1 MRKLYIFDTT
11 LRDGEQSLGITLN
24 VQEKLEI
31 AEQLLKLGV
40 DIIEVGFPASSPG
53 DFEAVR
59 QISRQIKG
67 VTVCGLARA
76 LPEDIDICWEAL
88 REAEQPRI
96 HTGLA
101 LSPIHREFKLG
112 ITVDQGIQMAIDAV
126 KYAKKYVSD
135 VQFYAEDAFRTER
148 EVLVRVLEGVIEA
161 GATVVNIP
169 DTVGYATPWEFG
181 ELIEWLMQ
189 TVRNIDRVVVSV
201 HCHNDL
207 GMATANSLAG
217 IKAGASQV
225 EGTINGIGERAGNT
239 ALEEVIMAIYT
250 QPEHFGVRTDI
261 NYKEIARTSR
271 LVSKITGVPVPA
283 YKAIVGDNA
292 FSHASGIHQDG
303 VLKER
308 TTYEIIQPETIGI
321 PRNRIILTARSGRHA
336 LRHRL
341 QELGYHLD
349 DETLNR
355 VYKKFLQLADQ
366 KQEIFDED
374 LYALMGEKDVTG
386 TRQVTLKSFSVSTA
400 GPTRAMATVEL
411 ETGGRT
417 IREAAYGN
425 GPVDAIF
432 KAIASILK
440 CNATLEDYSLKS
452 VSRGTDAV
460 GEATVRV
467 RTEDGRLFVG
477 RGLST
482 DVIEASAKAYLNAI
496 VKTTTVLA
504 ERFRSF

>member
-1 MRKLYIFDTT
+1 MRKLYVFDTT

-24 VQEKLEI
+24 IQEKLEI
-31 AEQLLKLGV
+31 SHQLVKLGV
-40 DIIEVGFPASSPG
+40 DIIEAGFPASSPG

-59 QISRQIKG
+59 QIAREVKG
-67 VTVCGLARA
+67 VTICGLTRA
-76 LPEDIDICWEAL
+76 VPGDIDICWEAIK
-88 REAEQPRI
+88 EAEQPRI

-101 LSPIHREFKLG
+101 LSPIHRQYKLG
-112 ITVDQGIQMAIDAV
+112 VSVEQGIEMAVGAV
-126 KYAKKYVSD
+126 KHAKKYVSD
-135 VQFYAEDAFRTER
+135 VEFYSEDAFRTEP
-148 EVLVRVLEGVIEA
+148 EVLARVLEAVIEA

-169 DTVGYATPWEFG
+169 DTVGYATPWEYG
-181 ELIEWLMQ
+181 DLISWIMQ
-189 TVRNIDRVVVSV
+189 NVKNIGRVIVSV

-250 QPEHFGVRTDI
+250 QPARFGVNTTI

-271 LVSKITGVPVPA
+271 LVAKITGVPVPA
-283 YKAIVGDNA
+283 HKAIVGDNA

-308 TTYEIIQPETIGI
+308 STYEIIHPETVGI
-321 PRNRIILTARSGRHA
+321 PQNRIILTARSGRHA

-341 QELGYHLD
+341 EELGFHLNS
-349 DETLNR
+349 EELNKI
-355 VYKKFLQLADQ
+355 YEKFLRLADQ
-366 KQEIFDED
+366 KQEVFDED
-374 LYALMGEKDVTG
+374 LYALMGDKNG
-386 TRQVTLKSFSVSTA
+386 ANAYKSRISLKSFSVSTA
-400 GPTRAMATVEL
+400 GPAKAMATVEL
-411 ETGGRT
+411 EADERT
-417 IREAAYGN
+417 AIDAACGN

-432 KAIASILK
+432 KAIDRILQ
-440 CNATLEDYSLKS
+440 CPVTLEDYSLKS
-452 VSRGTDAV
+452 VSRGKDAM
-460 GEATVRV
+460 GDATVKV

-482 DVIEASAKAYLNAI
+482 DVIEASAKAYLNALTK
-496 VKTTTVLA
+496 VKSQLTA
-504 ERFRSF
+504 RG